1 MLPLLLQNPPA
12 GDVSPFSGILP
23 LIPIFL
29 IFWFMII
36 RPQQKQR
43 KEEEK
48 MRNELAE
55 GDRIVTTAGIV
66 AKVVRVKD
74 SEVVIDLDGSAR
86 MTVLKSSV
94 LQRITDGA
102 DKK

>member
-1 MLPLLLQNPPA
+1 MLPLLFQAPPA

-48 MRNELAE
+48 MRSELAS
-55 GDRIVTTAGIV
+55 GDRVVTTSGIV

-74 SEVVIDLDGSAR
+74 TEVVLDLDGSSQ
-86 MTVLKSSV
+86 MTILKSSV
-94 LQRITDGA
+94 LQRVTEGA